1 MKKYILFYLLFCLSV
16 GGWAKDFVHPGIL
29 HSSEALRRI
38 AGLVKNDVN
47 PSMGSFNK
55 LKAEPEASY
64 HIVSRGL
71 SALSVGVV
79 NTDILNLL
87 VRMTLTQLIIM
98 LSCGILQKIGGT
110 LIKQWKLSGI
120 MQQH

>member
-64 HIVSRGL
+64 HYCIQGP
-71 SALSVGVV
+71 SVGVV

-98 LSCGILQKIGGT
+98 LSCGILRKIGGM

>member
-55 LKAEPEASY
+55 LKS
-64 HIVSRGL
+64 
-71 SALSVGVV
+71 
-79 NTDILNLL
+79 
-87 VRMTLTQLIIM
+87 
-98 LSCGILQKIGGT
+98 
-110 LIKQWKLSGI
+110 
-120 MQQH
+120 